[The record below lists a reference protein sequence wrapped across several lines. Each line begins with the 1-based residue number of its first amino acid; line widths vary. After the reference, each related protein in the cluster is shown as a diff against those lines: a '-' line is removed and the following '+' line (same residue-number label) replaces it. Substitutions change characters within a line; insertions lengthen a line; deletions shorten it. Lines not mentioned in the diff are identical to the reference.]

1 MLKKFFL
8 NALSAFVGAWAAIV
22 LMVVAGIFFVIGIIG
37 SFAKSEGLSVEKGSV
52 MILRLQGNIEEV
64 ESNPT
69 IDYNTLLKGGFEKAT
84 SLNSIVKALDQG
96 KNNPYVE
103 ALLIECNGASASP
116 ATFDAI
122 RNAVKDFKVSGK
134 RVFAYGDELSMGD
147 YFVATAADE
156 VFLNPC
162 GNLNLQGISGTSLYF
177 KDFLDKIGI
186 SFDVVR
192 VGTYKSAVEPFVQNE
207 MSDAARSQLD
217 TLYNQMWSYIR
228 DNIAETRKI
237 KASRIDSLVNHFI
250 FLDDAKTAQDEKL
263 VDSCVY
269 KRQLRGILANYM
281 GRDEKKVNFVN
292 AEKLGELS
300 DWGSAYGS
308 KKQIAVLYAVGDIAE
323 FEGAGIYC
331 EKLVPIITRLAD
343 DDNIKG
349 LVLRVNSPGG
359 SVFGSEQIGEALDYF
374 KSKGKKLAVSMGDY
388 AASGGYWIS
397 AGADRI
403 FADPLTITG
412 SIGIFGLV
420 PNIQGLTDKL
430 GIHPQTVSTNP
441 GVNFPNIM
449 QPMTPQQQD
458 ALQKNVERGYDKFI
472 NRVANGR
479 KKSPEYIES
488 IASGRVWDA
497 ISAKELGL
505 VDQLGGLNEAVKWI
519 ADNSQMGDNYEVAVY
534 PKFEPN
540 LFSFIPQELLQ
551 NAYVGSLIDK
561 MKKEETGQMALNS
574 LAWLLLQNNRQAR
587 ALNVKVNL

>member
-22 LMVVAGIFFVIGIIG
+22 LMVVAGIFFVIGIVG

-122 RNAVKDFKVSGK
+122 RNAVKDFKKSGK

-147 YFVATAADE
+147 YFVATVADE

-207 MSDAARSQLD
+207 MSEAARSQLD

-237 KASRIDSLVNHFI
+237 
-250 FLDDAKTAQDEKL
+250 
-263 VDSCVY
+263 
-269 KRQLRGILANYM
+269 
-281 GRDEKKVNFVN
+281 
-292 AEKLGELS
+292 
-300 DWGSAYGS
+300 
-308 KKQIAVLYAVGDIAE
+308 
-323 FEGAGIYC
+323 
-331 EKLVPIITRLAD
+331 
-343 DDNIKG
+343 
-349 LVLRVNSPGG
+349 
-359 SVFGSEQIGEALDYF
+359 
-374 KSKGKKLAVSMGDY
+374 
-388 AASGGYWIS
+388 
-397 AGADRI
+397 
-403 FADPLTITG
+403 
-412 SIGIFGLV
+412 
-420 PNIQGLTDKL
+420 
-430 GIHPQTVSTNP
+430 
-441 GVNFPNIM
+441 
-449 QPMTPQQQD
+449 
-458 ALQKNVERGYDKFI
+458 
-472 NRVANGR
+472 
-479 KKSPEYIES
+479 
-488 IASGRVWDA
+488 
-497 ISAKELGL
+497 
-505 VDQLGGLNEAVKWI
+505 
-519 ADNSQMGDNYEVAVY
+519 
-534 PKFEPN
+534 
-540 LFSFIPQELLQ
+540 
-551 NAYVGSLIDK
+551 
-561 MKKEETGQMALNS
+561 
-574 LAWLLLQNNRQAR
+574 
-587 ALNVKVNL
+587 